1 MKALLK
7 TGEWVEIDTA
17 CVFHDQYNTTDNKR
31 IFDKDISRIVDDVRH
46 GLGRCKFCGAI
57 IRKGKEEKH
66 FSEMESK
73 PCSGCFWQRERV
85 VSRKVE
91 RGVHITG
98 NERKTIKTTVETLE
112 KVCSYKES
120 YPEAGCANCEHRR
133 MGIDWFTPENTFFL
147 RYPDGF
153 SYIPEVDK
161 LKTRGF
167 VLEDHRLN
175 AEYYKKLGS
184 YTLEAVLSYTDGKA
198 NGIAYYRIWNSRRRY
213 NFRYEDGA
221 LYCDKYAFGWRKVKT
236 LEDVPASV
244 MEAVKAICYR

>member
-31 IFDKDISRIVDDVRH
+31 IFDKDISRIVDDVRN
-46 GLGRCKFCGAI
+46 GLGRCKYCGAI
-57 IRKGKEEKH
+57 IRKGEEEKH

-91 RGVHITG
+91 RGVQITG
-98 NERKTIKTTVETLE
+98 NERTTIKTTVETLE
-112 KVCSYKES
+112 NVCSYKER
-120 YPEAGCANCEHRR
+120 YPEAGCTNCEHRR
-133 MGIDWFTPENTFFL
+133 MGIDWFTPKNTFFL

-153 SYIPEVDK
+153 SSIPEVDK

-167 VLEDHRLN
+167 VFDDHRLN
-175 AEYYKKLGS
+175 AEYCKKLGS

-198 NGIAYYRIWNSRRRY
+198 TGISYYCIWNSRRHY
-213 NFRYEDGA
+213 NFRYEDGV

-236 LEDVPASV
+236 LEGVPYSV
-244 MEAVKAICYR
+244 MAAVKAICNR